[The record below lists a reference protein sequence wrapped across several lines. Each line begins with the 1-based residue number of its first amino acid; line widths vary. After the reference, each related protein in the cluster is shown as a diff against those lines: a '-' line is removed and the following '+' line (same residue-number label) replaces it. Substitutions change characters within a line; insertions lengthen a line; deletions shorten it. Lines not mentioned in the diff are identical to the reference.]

1 MERNTRYQ
9 HRRFLKTYPLHSAG
23 RGKENAWEKHRHKFA
38 ERHHS
43 EHLPDVAQSDTEAE
57 HREEELDWTVPG
69 DPGGGVAALA
79 LHVLLHLV
87 HLLELNHSAET
98 RQQERLDVR
107 KKQEKMN
114 GNFREW

>member
-1 MERNTRYQ
+1 MLQALTG
-9 HRRFLKTYPLHSAG
+9 L
-23 RGKENAWEKHRHKFA
+23 RHLTSSILLA
-38 ERHHS
+38 EVG
-43 EHLPDVAQSDTEAE
+43 EPPDVAQSHTEAE
-57 HREEELDWTVPG
+57 DGEEELDWTVPG

-98 RQQERLDVR
+98 RQHERLDVR